1 MWQALERLMRCRWW
15 MRSNQ
20 ATSISQKMENTM
32 KHREGVRRP
41 AGEETDR
48 RDGLPGSQLP
58 EKIFVDDRWF
68 RFRLNV

>member
-1 MWQALERLMRCRWW
+1 
-15 MRSNQ
+15 
-20 ATSISQKMENTM
+20 M

-68 RFRLNV
+68 RFRLDVSFSLYLDRFPAPGAGGWID